1 VLAELFTTEAAP
13 TTVVERKGL
22 AQISDASALTAV
34 VDRVVADNPDLV
46 AKYRGGKQGVLGNLV
61 GQVMRETKGRAN
73 PKLVTDLLREALER

>member
-1 VLAELFTTEAAP
+1 
-13 TTVVERKGL
+13 
-22 AQISDASALTAV
+22 V

-73 PKLVTDLLREALER
+73 PTLVTDLLRRRLD